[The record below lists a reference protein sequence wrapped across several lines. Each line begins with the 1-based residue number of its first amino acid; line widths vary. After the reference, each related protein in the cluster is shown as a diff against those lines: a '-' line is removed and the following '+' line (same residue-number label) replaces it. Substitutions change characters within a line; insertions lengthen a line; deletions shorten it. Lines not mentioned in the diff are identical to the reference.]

1 MKVNQIKDLV
11 NTSLQE
17 LNGTS
22 ELLKDDL
29 SNVVD
34 VGTEIFDTDNVDNF
48 VKKLIDRVGQTV
60 FNTRVYQGSAPS
72 VLMSSWEFGSVLEK
86 VDSELP
92 DVEENDSWNLED
104 GKDYSPNIFYQPK
117 VSAKFFNS
125 KVTFDIPISFTQMQ
139 VKSAF
144 NSASEL
150 NGFLSMIMNSVQNAM
165 TVHLDGLIMKT
176 INNMTATVLDN
187 NTGLQVVNLLD
198 AYNKNATTKL
208 TPENALQNAD
218 FIKYANL
225 MINTYRD
232 RISKMSTLF
241 NQGKK
246 SKFTPLSNQHLV
258 ILSDL
263 ASASKVYLESTTTH
277 EENVQLSDY
286 DTVPYWQGSGT
297 HYNFDDVSAIDVAIK
312 NGKTTKEVKAN
323 GILGVLFDT
332 NAVGVTCQNQR
343 VTTNYNPRAE
353 FYTNFTKFDAGYYN
367 DLNENFVVF
376 TVQPNTVQPNAQA

>member
-1 MKVNQIKDLV
+1 MKVTQIKDLV
-11 NTSLQE
+11 NNSLKE
-17 LNGTS
+17 LNGS
-22 ELLKDDL
+22 SVLLKEDL

-48 VKKLIDRVGQTV
+48 VKKLIDRVGSTV
-60 FNTRVYQGSAPS
+60 FNTRIYQGSAPS

-92 DVEENDSWNLED
+92 DVEENESWSLEN

-125 KVTFDIPISFTQMQ
+125 KVTFDIPISFTRMQ

-150 NGFLSMIMNSVQNAM
+150 NGFLSMLMNSVQNAM
-165 TVHLDGLIMKT
+165 TVHIDGLIMKT
-176 INNMTATVLDN
+176 INNMTATVLN
-187 NTGLQVVNLLD
+187 GKKGLQVVNLLD
-198 AYNKNATTKL
+198 GYNANSTTKL
-208 TPENALQNAD
+208 TAQNALQNAD

-225 MINTYRD
+225 VINTYRD
-232 RISKMSTLF
+232 RISKLSTLF
-241 NQGKK
+241 NQGGK
-246 SKFTPLSNQHLV
+246 SKFTPLANQHLV

-263 ASASKVYLESTTTH
+263 ASASKVYLESETLH
-277 EENVQLSDY
+277 DDNVKISNF

-297 HYNFDDVSAIDVAIK
+297 TYSFDDVSSIDVAIK
-312 NGKTTKEVKAN
+312 DGKSTKEIKAS

-367 DLNENFVVF
+367 DLNENFIVF
-376 TVQPNTVQPNAQA
+376 TVKNLAE

>member
-1 MKVNQIKDLV
+1 MKVTQIKDLV
-11 NTSLQE
+11 NSSLKE
-17 LNGTS
+17 LNGS
-22 ELLKDDL
+22 SILLKEDL

-34 VGTEIFDTDNVDNF
+34 VGTEIFDTDNVENF
-48 VKKLIDRVGQTV
+48 VKKLIDRVGSTV

-92 DVEENDSWNLED
+92 DVEENDSWQLEN

-125 KVTFDIPISFTQMQ
+125 KVTFDIPISFTRMQ

-150 NGFLSMIMNSVQNAM
+150 NGFLSMLMNSVQNAM
-165 TVHLDGLIMKT
+165 TVHIDGLIMKT
-176 INNMTATVLDN
+176 INNMTATVLN
-187 NTGLQVVNLLD
+187 GKKGLQVVNLLD
-198 AYNKNATTKL
+198 GYNANSTVKL
-208 TPENALQNAD
+208 TAQNALQNAD

-225 MINTYRD
+225 IINTYRD
-232 RISKMSTLF
+232 RISKLSTLF
-241 NQGKK
+241 NQGGK
-246 SKFTPLSNQHLV
+246 SKFTPLANQHLV
-258 ILSDL
+258 VLSDL
-263 ASASKVYLESTTTH
+263 ASASKVYLESETYH
-277 EENVQLSDY
+277 DDNVKINNY
-286 DTVPYWQGSGT
+286 DTVPYWQGSGST
-297 HYNFDDVSAIDVAIK
+297 YSFDDVSSIDVAIK
-312 NGKTTKEVKAN
+312 DGKSTKEIKAS

-367 DLNENFVVF
+367 DLNENFIVF
-376 TVQPNTVQPNAQA
+376 TVKNLAD

>member
-1 MKVNQIKDLV
+1 MKVTQIKDLV
-11 NTSLQE
+11 NSSLKE
-17 LNGTS
+17 LNGS
-22 ELLKDDL
+22 SVLLKEDL

-34 VGTEIFDTDNVDNF
+34 VGTEIFDNENVDNF
-48 VKKLIDRVGQTV
+48 VKKLIDRVGSTV
-60 FNTRVYQGSAPS
+60 FNTRTYQGSAPS
-72 VLMSSWEFGSVLEK
+72 VLMTSWEFGSVLEK

-92 DVEENDSWNLED
+92 DVEENDSWQLEN

-150 NGFLSMIMNSVQNAM
+150 NGFLSMLMNSVQNAM

-176 INNMTATVLDN
+176 INNMTATVLN
-187 NTGLQVVNLLD
+187 GKKGLQVVNLLD
-198 AYNKNATTKL
+198 GYNANSTTKL
-208 TPENALQNAD
+208 TAQNALQNAD

-225 MINTYRD
+225 IINTYRD
-232 RISKMSTLF
+232 RISKLSTLF
-241 NQGKK
+241 NQGQK
-246 SKFTPLSNQHLV
+246 SKFTPLANQHLV
-258 ILSDL
+258 VLSDL
-263 ASASKVYLESTTTH
+263 ASASKVYLESETYH
-277 EENVQLSDY
+277 DDNVKINNY

-297 HYNFDDVSAIDVAIK
+297 TYSFDDVSSIDVAIK
-312 NGKTTKEVKAN
+312 DGKSTKEIKTS

-367 DLNENFVVF
+367 DLNENFIVF
-376 TVQPNTVQPNAQA
+376 TVKNLAD

>member
-1 MKVNQIKDLV
+1 MKVTQIKDLV
-11 NTSLQE
+11 NSSLKE
-17 LNGTS
+17 LNGSST
-22 ELLKDDL
+22 LLKEDL

-34 VGTEIFDTDNVDNF
+34 VGTEIFDTDNLDNF
-48 VKKLIDRVGQTV
+48 VKKLIDRVGSTV

-92 DVEENDSWNLED
+92 DVEENDSWSLEN

-125 KVTFDIPISFTQMQ
+125 KVTFDIPISFTRMQ

-150 NGFLSMIMNSVQNAM
+150 NGFLSMLMNSVQNAM
-165 TVHLDGLIMKT
+165 TVHIDGLIMKT
-176 INNMTATVLDN
+176 INNMTATVLN
-187 NTGLQVVNLLD
+187 GKKGLQVVNLLD
-198 AYNKNATTKL
+198 GYNANSTVKL
-208 TPENALQNAD
+208 TAQNALQNAD

-225 MINTYRD
+225 IINTYRD
-232 RISKMSTLF
+232 RISKLSTLF
-241 NQGKK
+241 NQGQK
-246 SKFTPLSNQHLV
+246 SKFTPLANQHLV
-258 ILSDL
+258 VLSDL
-263 ASASKVYLESTTTH
+263 ASASKVYLESETLH
-277 EENVQLSDY
+277 DDNVKISNY

-297 HYNFDDVSAIDVAIK
+297 TYSFDDVSSIDVAIK
-312 NGKTTKEVKAN
+312 DGKTTKEIKAS

-367 DLNENFVVF
+367 DLNENFIVF
-376 TVQPNTVQPNAQA
+376 TVKNLAE

>member
-1 MKVNQIKDLV
+1 MKVTQIKDLV
-11 NTSLQE
+11 NSSLKE
-17 LNGTS
+17 LNGS
-22 ELLKDDL
+22 SILLKEDL

-34 VGTEIFDTDNVDNF
+34 VGTEIFDTDNVENF
-48 VKKLIDRVGQTV
+48 VKKLIDRVGSTV

-92 DVEENDSWNLED
+92 DVEENDSWQLVN

-125 KVTFDIPISFTQMQ
+125 KVTFDIPISFTRMQ

-150 NGFLSMIMNSVQNAM
+150 NGFLSMLMNSVQNAM
-165 TVHLDGLIMKT
+165 TVHIDGLIMKT
-176 INNMTATVLDN
+176 INNMTATVLN
-187 NTGLQVVNLLD
+187 GKKGLQVVNLLD
-198 AYNKNATTKL
+198 GYNANSTVKL
-208 TPENALQNAD
+208 TAQNALQNAD

-225 MINTYRD
+225 IINTYRD
-232 RISKMSTLF
+232 RISKLSTLF
-241 NQGKK
+241 NQGGK
-246 SKFTPLSNQHLV
+246 SKFTPLANQHLV
-258 ILSDL
+258 VLSDL
-263 ASASKVYLESTTTH
+263 ASASKVYLESETYH
-277 EENVQLSDY
+277 DDNVKINNY
-286 DTVPYWQGSGT
+286 DTVPYWQGSGST
-297 HYNFDDVSAIDVAIK
+297 YSFDDVSSIDVAIK
-312 NGKTTKEVKAN
+312 DGKSTKEIKAS

-367 DLNENFVVF
+367 DLNENFIVF
-376 TVQPNTVQPNAQA
+376 TVKNLAD

>member
-1 MKVNQIKDLV
+1 MKITQIKELV
-11 NTSLQE
+11 NSSLKE
-17 LNGTS
+17 LNGS
-22 ELLKDDL
+22 SKLLKEDL

-48 VKKLIDRVGQTV
+48 VKKLIDRVGNTV

-92 DVEENDSWNLED
+92 DVEENESWSLEN

-125 KVTFDIPISFTQMQ
+125 KVTFDIPISFTRMQ

-150 NGFLSMIMNSVQNAM
+150 NGFLSMLMNSVQNAM
-165 TVHLDGLIMKT
+165 TVHIDGLIMKT
-176 INNMTATVLDN
+176 INNMTATVLN
-187 NTGLQVVNLLD
+187 GKKGLQVVNLLD
-198 AYNKNATTKL
+198 GYNATATTKL
-208 TPENALQNAD
+208 TAENALQNAD

-225 MINTYRD
+225 IINTYRD
-232 RISKMSTLF
+232 RISKLSTLF
-241 NQGKK
+241 NQGQK
-246 SKFTPLSNQHLV
+246 SKFTPLANQHLV

-263 ASASKVYLESTTTH
+263 ASASKVYLESETLH
-277 EENVQLSDY
+277 DDNVKISNY
-286 DTVPYWQGSGT
+286 DTVPYWQGSGAT
-297 HYNFDDVSAIDVAIK
+297 YSFDDVSSIDVAIK
-312 NGKTTKEVKAN
+312 DGKSTKEIKAS

-367 DLNENFVVF
+367 DLNENFIVF
-376 TVQPNTVQPNAQA
+376 TVKNLTE

>member
-1 MKVNQIKDLV
+1 MKVKQIKDLV
-11 NTSLQE
+11 NSSLKE

-22 ELLKDDL
+22 ELLNEDL

-34 VGTEIFDTDNVDNF
+34 VGTEIFDTENVDNF
-48 VKKLIDRVGQTV
+48 VKKLIDRVGSTV
-60 FNTRVYQGSAPS
+60 FNTRIYQGSAPS
-72 VLMSSWEFGSVLEK
+72 VLMTSWEFGSVLEK

-92 DVEENDSWNLED
+92 DVEENDSWQLEN

-125 KVTFDIPISFTQMQ
+125 KVTFDIPISFTKMQ

-150 NGFLSMIMNSVQNAM
+150 NGFLSMLMNNVQNAM

-176 INNMTATVLDN
+176 INNMTATVLDKKQ
-187 NTGLQVVNLLD
+187 GLQVVNLLD
-198 AYNKNATTKL
+198 GYNKTATTKL
-208 TPENALQNAD
+208 TAENALQNAD

-225 MINTYRD
+225 IINTYRD

-241 NQGKK
+241 NQGQK
-246 SKFTPLSNQHLV
+246 SKFTPQANQHLV

-263 ASASKVYLESTTTH
+263 ASASKVYLESDTYH
-277 EENVQLSDY
+277 DNNVKISNY
-286 DTVPYWQGSGT
+286 DVVPYWQGSGKT
-297 HYNFDDVSAIDVAIK
+297 YSFDDVSSIDVAIK
-312 NGKTTKEVKAN
+312 DGKATKEVKAK

-353 FYTNFTKFDAGYYN
+353 FYTNFNKFDAGYYN
-367 DLNENFVVF
+367 DLNENFIVF
-376 TVQPNTVQPNAQA
+376 TIQNAQPQQ

>member
-1 MKVNQIKDLV
+1 MKVTQIKDLV
-11 NTSLQE
+11 NSSLKE

-22 ELLKDDL
+22 GLLNEDL

-34 VGTEIFDTDNVDNF
+34 VGTEIFDTENVDNF
-48 VKKLIDRVGQTV
+48 VKKLIDRVGSTV
-60 FNTRVYQGSAPS
+60 FNTRIYQGSAPS

-92 DVEENDSWNLED
+92 DVEENESWQLEN

-150 NGFLSMIMNSVQNAM
+150 NGFLSMLMNNVQNAM
-165 TVHLDGLIMKT
+165 TIHIDGLIMKT
-176 INNMTATVLDN
+176 INNMTANILDKKQ
-187 NTGLQVVNLLD
+187 GLQVVNLLD
-198 AYNKNATTKL
+198 GYNKTATTKL
-208 TPENALQNAD
+208 TAENALQNAD

-225 MINTYRD
+225 IINTYRD
-232 RISKMSTLF
+232 RISKLSTLF
-241 NQGKK
+241 NQGQK
-246 SKFTPLSNQHLV
+246 SKFTPQANQHLV

-263 ASASKVYLESTTTH
+263 ASASKVYLESDTYH
-277 EENVQLSDY
+277 DDNVKISNY
-286 DTVPYWQGSGT
+286 DVVPYWQGSGKT
-297 HYNFDDVSAIDVAIK
+297 YSFDDVSSIDVAIK
-312 NGKTTKEVKAN
+312 DGKSTKEIKAS

-367 DLNENFVVF
+367 DLNENFIVF
-376 TVQPNTVQPNAQA
+376 TVQSGSQPQQ

>member
-1 MKVNQIKDLV
+1 MKVTQIKELV
-11 NTSLQE
+11 NSSLKE
-17 LNGTS
+17 LNGS
-22 ELLKDDL
+22 SVLLNEDL

-34 VGTEIFDTDNVDNF
+34 VGTEIFDTENVDNF
-48 VKKLIDRVGQTV
+48 VKKLIDRVGSTV
-60 FNTRVYQGSAPS
+60 FNTRIYQGSAPS
-72 VLMSSWEFGSVLEK
+72 VLMTSWEFGSVLEK

-92 DVEENDSWNLED
+92 DVEENDSWQLEN

-125 KVTFDIPISFTQMQ
+125 RVTFDIPISFTQMQ

-150 NGFLSMIMNSVQNAM
+150 NGFLSMLMNNVQNAM

-176 INNMTATVLDN
+176 INNMTANILDKKQ
-187 NTGLQVVNLLD
+187 GLQVVNLLD
-198 AYNKNATTKL
+198 GYNKTATTKL
-208 TPENALQNAD
+208 TAENALQNAD
-218 FIKYANL
+218 FIKYVNL
-225 MINTYRD
+225 IINTYRD

-241 NQGKK
+241 NQGQK
-246 SKFTPLSNQHLV
+246 SKFTPQANQHLV

-263 ASASKVYLESTTTH
+263 ASASKVYLESDTYH
-277 EENVQLSDY
+277 DDNVKISNY
-286 DTVPYWQGSGT
+286 DVVPYWQGSGKT
-297 HYNFDDVSAIDVAIK
+297 YSFDDVSSIDVAIK
-312 NGKTTKEVKAN
+312 DGKTTKEVKAN

-367 DLNENFVVF
+367 DLNENFIVF
-376 TVQPNTVQPNAQA
+376 TIQNAQPQQ

>member
-1 MKVNQIKDLV
+1 MKVTQIKDLV
-11 NTSLQE
+11 NSSLKE
-17 LNGTS
+17 LNGSST
-22 ELLKDDL
+22 LLKEDL

-34 VGTEIFDTDNVDNF
+34 VGTEIFDTDNVENF
-48 VKKLIDRVGQTV
+48 VKKLIDRVGSTV

-92 DVEENDSWNLED
+92 DVEENDSWQLEN

-125 KVTFDIPISFTQMQ
+125 KVTFDIPLSFTRMQ

-150 NGFLSMIMNSVQNAM
+150 NGFLSMLMNSVQNAM
-165 TVHLDGLIMKT
+165 TIHIDGLIMKT
-176 INNMTATVLDN
+176 INNMTATVLN
-187 NTGLQVVNLLD
+187 GKKGLQVVNLLD
-198 AYNKNATTKL
+198 GYNANSTTKL
-208 TPENALQNAD
+208 TAQNALQNAD

-225 MINTYRD
+225 IINTYRD
-232 RISKMSTLF
+232 RISKLSTLF
-241 NQGKK
+241 NQGQK
-246 SKFTPLSNQHLV
+246 SKFTPLANQHLV

-263 ASASKVYLESTTTH
+263 ASASKVYLESDTLH
-277 EENVQLSDY
+277 DDNVKINNY

-297 HYNFDDVSAIDVAIK
+297 TYSFDDVSSIDVAIK
-312 NGKTTKEVKAN
+312 DGKSTKEIKAS

-367 DLNENFVVF
+367 DLNENFIVF
-376 TVQPNTVQPNAQA
+376 TVKNLAE

>member
-1 MKVNQIKDLV
+1 MKVTQIKDLV
-11 NTSLQE
+11 NSSLKE
-17 LNGTS
+17 LNGSST
-22 ELLKDDL
+22 LLKEDL

-34 VGTEIFDTDNVDNF
+34 VGTEIFDTDNVENF
-48 VKKLIDRVGQTV
+48 VKKLIDRVGSTV

-92 DVEENDSWNLED
+92 DVEENDSWSLEN

-125 KVTFDIPISFTQMQ
+125 KVTFDIPISFTRMQ

-150 NGFLSMIMNSVQNAM
+150 NGFLSMLMNSVQNAM
-165 TVHLDGLIMKT
+165 TVHIDGLIMKT
-176 INNMTATVLDN
+176 INNMTATVLN
-187 NTGLQVVNLLD
+187 GKKGLQVVNLLD
-198 AYNKNATTKL
+198 GYNANATTKL
-208 TPENALQNAD
+208 TAQNALQNAD

-225 MINTYRD
+225 VINTYRD
-232 RISKMSTLF
+232 RISKLSTLF
-241 NQGKK
+241 NQGQK
-246 SKFTPLSNQHLV
+246 SKFTPLANQHLV
-258 ILSDL
+258 VLSDL
-263 ASASKVYLESTTTH
+263 ASASKVYLESETLH
-277 EENVQLSDY
+277 DDNVKISNY

-297 HYNFDDVSAIDVAIK
+297 TYSFDDVSSIDVAIK
-312 NGKTTKEVKAN
+312 DGKSTKEIKAS

-367 DLNENFVVF
+367 DLNENFIVF
-376 TVQPNTVQPNAQA
+376 TVKNLAE

>member
-1 MKVNQIKDLV
+1 MKVTQIKDLV
-11 NTSLQE
+11 NSSLKE

-22 ELLKDDL
+22 ELLNEDL

-34 VGTEIFDTDNVDNF
+34 VGTEIFDTENVDNF
-48 VKKLIDRVGQTV
+48 VKKLIDRVGSTV
-60 FNTRVYQGSAPS
+60 FNTRIYQGSAPS
-72 VLMSSWEFGSVLEK
+72 VLMTSWEFGSVLEK

-92 DVEENDSWNLED
+92 DVEENDSWQLEN

-150 NGFLSMIMNSVQNAM
+150 NGFLSMLMNNVQNAM

-176 INNMTATVLDN
+176 INNMTANILDKKQ
-187 NTGLQVVNLLD
+187 GLQVVNLLD
-198 AYNKNATTKL
+198 GYNKTATTKL
-208 TPENALQNAD
+208 TAENALQNAD

-225 MINTYRD
+225 IINTYRD

-241 NQGKK
+241 NQGQK
-246 SKFTPLSNQHLV
+246 SKFTPQANQHLV

-263 ASASKVYLESTTTH
+263 ASASKVYLESDTYH
-277 EENVQLSDY
+277 DDNVKITNY
-286 DTVPYWQGSGT
+286 DVVPYWQGSGKT
-297 HYNFDDVSAIDVAIK
+297 YSFDDVSSIDVAIK
-312 NGKTTKEVKAN
+312 DGKSTKEIKAS

-367 DLNENFVVF
+367 DLNENFIVF
-376 TVQPNTVQPNAQA
+376 TVQSVTQSQH

>member
-1 MKVNQIKDLV
+1 MKVTQIKDLV
-11 NTSLQE
+11 NSSLKE

-22 ELLKDDL
+22 EVLNEDL

-34 VGTEIFDTDNVDNF
+34 VGTEIFDTENVDNF
-48 VKKLIDRVGQTV
+48 VKKLIDRVGSTV
-60 FNTRVYQGSAPS
+60 FNTRIYQGSAPS
-72 VLMSSWEFGSVLEK
+72 VLMTSWEFGSVLEK

-92 DVEENDSWNLED
+92 DVEENDSWQLEN

-150 NGFLSMIMNSVQNAM
+150 NGFMSMLMNNVQNAM

-176 INNMTATVLDN
+176 INNMTANILDKKQ
-187 NTGLQVVNLLD
+187 GLQVVNLLD
-198 AYNKNATTKL
+198 GYNKTATTKL
-208 TPENALQNAD
+208 TAENALQNAD

-225 MINTYRD
+225 IINTYRD

-241 NQGKK
+241 NQGQK
-246 SKFTPLSNQHLV
+246 SKFTPQANQHLI

-263 ASASKVYLESTTTH
+263 ASASKVYLESDTYH
-277 EENVQLSDY
+277 DDNVKISNY
-286 DTVPYWQGSGT
+286 DVVPYWQGSGKT
-297 HYNFDDVSAIDVAIK
+297 YSFDDVSSIDVAIK
-312 NGKTTKEVKAN
+312 DGKSTKEVKAS

-367 DLNENFVVF
+367 DLNENFIVF
-376 TVQPNTVQPNAQA
+376 TVQSATQPQQ

>member
-1 MKVNQIKDLV
+1 MKVAQIKDLV
-11 NTSLQE
+11 NSSLKE
-17 LNGTS
+17 LNGS
-22 ELLKDDL
+22 SVLLKEDL

-34 VGTEIFDTDNVDNF
+34 VGTEIFDTENVDNF
-48 VKKLIDRVGQTV
+48 VKKLIDRVGSTV
-60 FNTRVYQGSAPS
+60 FNTRIYQGSAPS

-92 DVEENDSWNLED
+92 DVEENDSWQLEN

-150 NGFLSMIMNSVQNAM
+150 NGFLSMLMNNVQNAM

-176 INNMTATVLDN
+176 INNMTATVLN
-187 NTGLQVVNLLD
+187 GKKGLQVVNLLD
-198 AYNKNATTKL
+198 GYNKTATTKL
-208 TPENALQNAD
+208 TAENAMQDAD

-225 MINTYRD
+225 IINTYRD
-232 RISKMSTLF
+232 RISKLSTLF
-241 NQGKK
+241 NQGQK
-246 SKFTPLSNQHLV
+246 SKFTPLANQHLV
-258 ILSDL
+258 VLSDL
-263 ASASKVYLESTTTH
+263 ASASKVYLESETYH
-277 EENVQLSDY
+277 DDNVKISNY

-297 HYNFDDVSAIDVAIK
+297 TYSFDDVSSIDVAIK
-312 NGKTTKEVKAN
+312 DGKATKEIKAS

-367 DLNENFVVF
+367 DLNENFIVF
-376 TVQPNTVQPNAQA
+376 TVKNLAD

>member
-1 MKVNQIKDLV
+1 MKVTQIKDLV
-11 NTSLQE
+11 NSSLKE
-17 LNGTS
+17 LNGS
-22 ELLKDDL
+22 SVLLKEDL

-48 VKKLIDRVGQTV
+48 VKKLIDRVGSTV
-60 FNTRVYQGSAPS
+60 FNTRIYQGSAPS
-72 VLMSSWEFGSVLEK
+72 VLMTSWEFGSVLEK

-92 DVEENDSWNLED
+92 DVEENESWSLEN

-125 KVTFDIPISFTQMQ
+125 KVTFDIPISFTRMQ

-165 TVHLDGLIMKT
+165 TVHIDGLIMKT
-176 INNMTATVLDN
+176 INNMTATILN
-187 NTGLQVVNLLD
+187 GKKGLQVVNLLD
-198 AYNKNATTKL
+198 GYNANSTVKL
-208 TPENALQNAD
+208 TAQNALQNAD

-225 MINTYRD
+225 IINTYRD
-232 RISKMSTLF
+232 RISKLSTLF
-241 NQGKK
+241 NQGGK
-246 SKFTPLSNQHLV
+246 SKFTPLANQHLV
-258 ILSDL
+258 VLSDL
-263 ASASKVYLESTTTH
+263 ASASKVYLESETYH
-277 EENVQLSDY
+277 DDNVKINNY

-297 HYNFDDVSAIDVAIK
+297 TYSFDDVSSIDVAIK
-312 NGKTTKEVKAN
+312 DGKSTKEIKAS

-367 DLNENFVVF
+367 DLNENFIVF
-376 TVQPNTVQPNAQA
+376 TVKNLAE

>member
-1 MKVNQIKDLV
+1 MKVTQIKDLV
-11 NTSLQE
+11 NSSLKE
-17 LNGTS
+17 LNGS
-22 ELLKDDL
+22 SVLLKEDL

-48 VKKLIDRVGQTV
+48 VKKLIDRVGSTV

-92 DVEENDSWNLED
+92 DVEENDSWSLEN

-125 KVTFDIPISFTQMQ
+125 KVTFDIPISFTRMQ

-150 NGFLSMIMNSVQNAM
+150 NGFLSMLMNGVQNAM

-176 INNMTATVLDN
+176 INNMTATILN
-187 NTGLQVVNLLD
+187 GKKGLQVVNLLD
-198 AYNKNATTKL
+198 GYNATSTVKL
-208 TPENALQNAD
+208 TAQNALQNAD

-225 MINTYRD
+225 VINTYRD
-232 RISKMSTLF
+232 RISKLSTLF
-241 NQGKK
+241 NQGGK

-263 ASASKVYLESTTTH
+263 ASASKVYLESETYH
-277 EENVQLSDY
+277 DENVKINNY

-297 HYNFDDVSAIDVAIK
+297 TYSFDDVSSIDVAIK
-312 NGKTTKEVKAN
+312 DGKSTKEIKAS

-367 DLNENFVVF
+367 DLNENFIVF
-376 TVQPNTVQPNAQA
+376 TVKNLAE